1 MNCVVIVEGAS
12 DKAAVEAL
20 ARFRGL
26 DLVTEGVLVEPIG
39 GAHAVGAYLRRF
51 GNGSRPRLA
60 GLVDLAEAPAFARA
74 LELVGVGAA
83 PDVAAL
89 ERLGFFVCSAD
100 LEAELIRAVGPAAV
114 EAVIEEQGELRSFRS
129 FQKQPAHRVE
139 SIDAQLHRFLGTHAG
154 RKAAYARALIEA
166 GVPDR
171 VPPPLRRLLEHI
183 TGTDN

>member
-1 MNCVVIVEGAS
+1 MNLTVIVEGAS

-26 DLVTEGVLVEPIG
+26 DLASQSVLVEPIG
-39 GAHAVGAYLRRF
+39 GAHALGAYLRRLD
-51 GNGSRPRLA
+51 GSKPRLA

-74 LELVGVGAA
+74 LELARIGTA
-83 PDVAAL
+83 PDVAGL

-100 LEAELIRAVGPAAV
+100 LEDELIRVLGASAV
-114 EAVIEEQGELRSFRS
+114 EAVVEEQGELRSFRS
-129 FQKQPAHRVE
+129 FQKQPAHRGEAV
-139 SIDAQLHRFLGTHAG
+139 DAQLHRFLGTHAG

-171 VPPPLRRLLEHI
+171 VPPPLQRLLEHI
-183 TGTDN
+183 TAAGH